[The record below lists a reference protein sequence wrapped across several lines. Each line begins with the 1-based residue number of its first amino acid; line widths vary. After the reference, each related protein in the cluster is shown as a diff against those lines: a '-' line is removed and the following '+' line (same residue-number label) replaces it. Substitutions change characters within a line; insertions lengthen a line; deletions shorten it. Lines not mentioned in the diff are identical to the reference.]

1 MKGIIVSDIHGDMT
15 TLERIMGQA
24 LEHEW
29 LRDSSGNLRVDAYF
43 CLGDGVREFARLEG
57 FLRRK
62 TPNAIM
68 YDVKGNNDF
77 GAEAPYSRVVHF
89 GGASIYMTHG
99 QRENVKLSLLSLDLA
114 AQQAGCSIALYGH
127 THCPDDETRRTRM
140 INPGAAN
147 AGKLALI
154 SVEDGACEV
163 KFLSY

>member
-1 MKGIIVSDIHGDMT
+1 MKGIVLSDIHGDIT
-15 TLERIMGQA
+15 AAERIISYA
-24 LEHEW
+24 WDDPW
-29 LRDSSGNLRVDAYF
+29 LRDAQGNVRVDAYF
-43 CLGDGVREFARLEG
+43 FLGDGVRDFARMES

-99 QRENVKLSLLSLDLA
+99 HKENVKMTMLSLDYA
-114 AQQAGCSIALYGH
+114 AQEAGCSIALYGH

-147 AGKLALI
+147 VSKLALI
-154 SVEDGACEV
+154 SVENGTCDV
-163 KFLSY
+163 KFLAY